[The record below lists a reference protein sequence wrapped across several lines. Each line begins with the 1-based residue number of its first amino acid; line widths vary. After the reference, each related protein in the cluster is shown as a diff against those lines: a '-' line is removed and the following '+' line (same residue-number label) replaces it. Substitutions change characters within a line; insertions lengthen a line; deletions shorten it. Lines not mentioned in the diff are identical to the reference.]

1 MLYVDA
7 PVLKRMMISAA
18 NNISNNRDYVDKLN
32 VFPVPDGD
40 TGSNMSMTALSV
52 SEKLQQLPG
61 DCSLSDVVYTITQAA
76 LRGARGNSG
85 VIFSQLVRGFSEYA
99 DNHRESMS
107 VSDVSAALQRGVDL
121 AYSAVMR
128 PTEGTMLTV
137 AKDAAAEAVS
147 LAGQNCSMEQL
158 FEGIVISAAR
168 SLDNTPNLLPV
179 LKEAGVVDSG
189 GMGLLKIYEG
199 MLLCIKNN
207 DVKLD
212 TALIVKS
219 APDEAPSVDGSAPSP
234 SDIKFIYCT
243 EFIINKNPW
252 SFDTAKFKSFV
263 SSAGD
268 SEVIVDC
275 GDTIKVHVHTNN
287 PGEIIARACKLGEL
301 CSIKIDNMK
310 LQHEEKLGLNY
321 KSGSESY
328 GIPENSVSVKKSK
341 KLGIISVSGGDG
353 FSKIFTDIGVDFV
366 VRGQNYINPSAEDIA
381 EACSK
386 INAESIFILPNDK
399 NVILAARQAKQLS
412 SKNLVVIPTKTMPQ
426 GISCAL
432 AFDETLSLEEN
443 ESLMNDAV
451 GKVKTLAVTRAS
463 KSLSMGGRDIKN
475 GDVLA
480 VSDGN
485 IELIGSDIHEVAYE
499 AVCGC
504 LDDSVSLVTLFYT
517 SPSLEKY
524 AVSLARR
531 FSTENKDIEFNAEFG
546 GQKIYSYIISVE

>member
-1 MLYVDA
+1 MLYIDA

-18 NNISNNRDYVDKLN
+18 NNISNNRDYVNELN

-52 SEKLQQLPG
+52 SDKLGHLPE
-61 DCSLSDVVYTITQAA
+61 DCSLSDVVCTITQAA

-99 DNHRESMS
+99 DDRDSMS
-107 VSDVSAALQRGVDL
+107 VSDVAAALQRGVDL

-137 AKDAAAEAVS
+137 ARDAAAEAVS
-147 LAGQNCSMEQL
+147 LARQNCSVEQL
-158 FEGIVISAAR
+158 FEGIVKSACK
-168 SLDNTPNLLPV
+168 SLQNTPQLLPV

-199 MLLCIKNN
+199 MLLCVKGEDVRLDDSPEPQDSS
-207 DVKLD
+207 DVKG
-212 TALIVKS
+212 ASNYS
-219 APDEAPSVDGSAPSP
+219 ADSTC
-234 SDIKFIYCT
+234 DIKFIYCT

-287 PGEIIARACKLGEL
+287 PGEIIARACKIGEL

-310 LQHEEKLGLNY
+310 LQHEEKLGLNQKGGG
-321 KSGSESY
+321 KSYDSS
-328 GIPENSVSVKKSK
+328 ENSVSRGKAK
-341 KLGIISVSGGDG
+341 KLGVISVSGGEG
-353 FSKIFTDIGVDFV
+353 FSKIFADIGVDFV
-366 VRGQNYINPSAEDIA
+366 VGGENYINPSAEDIA

-386 INAESIFILPNDK
+386 INAENIFVLPNDK

-432 AFDETLSLEEN
+432 AFDENLSLEEN
-443 ESLMNDAV
+443 EAVMNHAI

-463 KSLSMGGRDIKN
+463 KSLSIGGKEIKD

-480 VSDGN
+480 VADGN
-485 IELIGSDIHEVAYE
+485 IKLVGSDIHEVAYE
-499 AVCGC
+499 AVLGC

-517 SPSLEKY
+517 SPSLEEY
-524 AVSLARR
+524 AVSLAEK
-531 FSTENKDIEFNAEFG
+531 FSSENKDIEFNAEFG

>member
-1 MLYVDA
+1 MLYIDA

-18 NNISNNRDYVDKLN
+18 NNISNNRDYVNELN

-52 SEKLQQLPG
+52 SDKLGHLPE
-61 DCSLSDVVYTITQAA
+61 DCSLSDVVCTITQAA

-99 DNHRESMS
+99 DDRDSMS
-107 VSDVSAALQRGVDL
+107 VSDVAAALQRGVDL

-137 AKDAAAEAVS
+137 ARDAAAEAVS
-147 LAGQNCSMEQL
+147 LARQNCSVEQL
-158 FEGIVISAAR
+158 FEGIVKSACK
-168 SLDNTPNLLPV
+168 SLQNTPQLLPV

-199 MLLCIKNN
+199 MLLCVKGEDVRLDDSPEPQDSS
-207 DVKLD
+207 DVKG
-212 TALIVKS
+212 ASNYS
-219 APDEAPSVDGSAPSP
+219 ADSP
-234 SDIKFIYCT
+234 CDIKFIYCT

-287 PGEIIARACKLGEL
+287 PGEIIARACKIGEL

-310 LQHEEKLGLNY
+310 LQHEEKLGLNQKGGG
-321 KSGSESY
+321 KSYDSS
-328 GIPENSVSVKKSK
+328 ENSVSRGKAK
-341 KLGIISVSGGDG
+341 KLGVISVSGGEG
-353 FSKIFTDIGVDFV
+353 FSKIFADIGVDFV
-366 VRGQNYINPSAEDIA
+366 VGGENYINPSAEDIA

-386 INAESIFILPNDK
+386 INAENIFVLPNDK
-399 NVILAARQAKQLS
+399 NAILAARQAKQLS

-432 AFDETLSLEEN
+432 AFDENLSLEEN
-443 ESLMNDAV
+443 EAVMNHAI

-463 KSLSMGGRDIKN
+463 KSLSIGGKEIKD

-480 VSDGN
+480 VADGN
-485 IELIGSDIHEVAYE
+485 IELVGSDIHEVAYE
-499 AVCGC
+499 AVLGC

-517 SPSLEKY
+517 SPSLEEY
-524 AVSLARR
+524 AVSLAEK
-531 FSTENKDIEFNAEFG
+531 FSSENKDIEFNAEFG